1 MRSDIE
7 RSRYDGCQFPFASVG
22 LYRSVMP
29 EMVEVVDEFT
39 KALAG
44 RDVDRAVKL
53 YAEDAVVVR
62 YEGVAVGTEQVR
74 AFLVG
79 FLSTYERFELVSLD
93 PLQRSDDTIVWD
105 ASIEIGAGV
114 LLATN
119 VFLLDGDGRIARHVP
134 LVRGYWGRT

>member
-1 MRSDIE
+1 
-7 RSRYDGCQFPFASVG
+7 
-22 LYRSVMP
+22 MP
-29 EMVEVVDEFT
+29 ETVEVVDEFT

-53 YAEDAVVVR
+53 YAADAVVVR

-93 PLQRSDDTIVWD
+93 QLQRSDDTIVWD
-105 ASIEIGAGV
+105 ASIETGAGV
-114 LLATN
+114 LLTTN
-119 VFLLDGDGRIARHVP
+119 VFLLDGDGRISRHVP